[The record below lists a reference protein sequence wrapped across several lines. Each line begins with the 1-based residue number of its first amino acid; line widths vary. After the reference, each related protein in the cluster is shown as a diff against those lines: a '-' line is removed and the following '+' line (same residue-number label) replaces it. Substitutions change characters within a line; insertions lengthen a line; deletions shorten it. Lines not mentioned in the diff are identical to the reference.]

1 MNFLKS
7 MNTWQS
13 YHKSVVV
20 SCTLHAWPS
29 HCSVGRNGSSSVLTM
44 SVSAVVPESVT
55 KRKKKIN
62 NDSFLAILASFKNGR
77 DMVACNFF

>member
-1 MNFLKS
+1 
-7 MNTWQS
+7 
-13 YHKSVVV
+13 
-20 SCTLHAWPS
+20 
-29 HCSVGRNGSSSVLTM
+29 M

-77 DMVACNFF
+77 DMVVCNFFDMFILSMTAR